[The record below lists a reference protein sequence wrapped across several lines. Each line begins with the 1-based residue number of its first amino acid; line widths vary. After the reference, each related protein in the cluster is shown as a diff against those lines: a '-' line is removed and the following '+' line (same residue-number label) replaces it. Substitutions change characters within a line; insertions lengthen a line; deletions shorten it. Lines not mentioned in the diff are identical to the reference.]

1 MRTAVARVMFM
12 PNIEIGSASFES
24 SIRAKA
30 CSELERLFEPCDE
43 LLLGRGAVDRR
54 ALRYREAGGV
64 ATQDVVS
71 LVREVHLDL
80 CESHLARRGA
90 IGVLVGGHRLG
101 GGDQN
106 AREPLMHGAQPIRD
120 G

>member
-24 SIRAKA
+24 
-30 CSELERLFEPCDE
+30 CDE
-43 LLLGRGAVDRR
+43 LLLGRGAVYRR
-54 ALRYREAGGV
+54 ALRHREAGGV
-64 ATQDVVS
+64 ATEDVVA

-80 CESHLARRGA
+80 CEAHLRRRGT
-90 IGVLVGGHRLG
+90 IVVLVRGHRLG

-106 AREPLMHGAQPIRD
+106 AREALVHGAQPIGD
-120 G
+120 GAG